1 MDFKWNTYDIV
12 FCQVLII
19 LGFLLVWAF
28 NNANINWVF
37 DIANENWAFDIL
49 LIRIGHLKYCQALVA
64 LGF

>member
-37 DIANENWAFDIL
+37 DIANENWAFEIL
-49 LIRIGHLKYCQALVA
+49 PIISS